1 MESVALETPGDA
13 RNTRDVSK
21 EKRPRR
27 VLFVCALNRYRS
39 KTAEA
44 LYRDSPGFEV
54 KSAGLDRIAKVQVSQ
69 ELLDWAD
76 IVIVMEKRQ
85 RNVLHKR
92 FRNLYQRK
100 RIECID
106 VDDSHDFADPGLTAL
121 LREKL
126 APLLGESP
134 TV

>member
-1 MESVALETPGDA
+1 MA
-13 RNTRDVSK
+13 K
-21 EKRPRR
+21 EKHPRR

-44 LYRDSPGFEV
+44 LYRDCPGYEV
-54 KSAGLDRIAKVQVSQ
+54 KSAGLDRIAKVPVSQ
-69 ELLDWAD
+69 ELLDWAE
-76 IVIVMEKRQ
+76 IVVVMEKRQ

-92 FRNLYQRK
+92 FRNLYERK
-100 RIECID
+100 RIECLN

-126 APLLGESP
+126 APLLGEINDGGRGL
-134 TV
+134 